1 MVKIGLKIC
10 KEQHAFVQ
18 KRALDH
24 PAIGKSDNLTINFN
38 KGEKTAAVF
47 LDVEKAFDRVFLHKI
62 HHMGTHPN
70 ISKLIDCFLDKK
82 TFRVRQDNFCFPV
95 AGCSPR
101 LMSLA
106 DPISDLYK

>member
-24 PAIGKSDNLTINFN
+24 PAAIGKSDNLTINFN

-47 LDVEKAFDRVFLHKI
+47 LDVEKAFDRVFYTKSIIWVHIL
-62 HHMGTHPN
+62 TYLN
-70 ISKLIDCFLDKK
+70 
-82 TFRVRQDNFCFPV
+82 
-95 AGCSPR
+95 
-101 LMSLA
+101 
-106 DPISDLYK
+106 